1 MVGVGLAV
9 LGVAAMLLGLF
20 GVLDPGEIWVGVGAA
35 GVFIGVALLSPRLVA
50 PLASVV
56 GRPLERL
63 RGIPGR
69 IARENTVRNPGRTAA
84 TAAALMIGLALVS
97 FVTVFAAGIRGSID
111 DAIDKTIAGDL
122 FLANTDGFSDIPVR
136 AGEEVEKV
144 DGVELA
150 SPIRYTQN
158 EVEGASGGGYLTLV
172 EPETADEVLT
182 LEWREGSQGLLGDLG
197 RADAVIDEKWGDNND
212 LGVGDTFVA
221 TTPSGEKLSYTV
233 RGTFKDNTDF
243 IGDYAASDVNAPAY
257 GEAQNASN
265 VLVKLADGADPAAVH
280 ERVDALL
287 AARFPTAEA
296 QNQQQLKDSIG
307 EEVNTLLGVVY
318 ALLALAVIVSLFGIV
333 NTLALSIHERTREL
347 GLLRAIGASRRQ
359 VRRMVR
365 YESVI
370 TALIGAVLGL
380 VLGVIFA
387 VIVSRPLADEGFVLA
402 IPVGT
407 LLVLLVLAAIAGVV
421 AAIGPA
427 RRASRL
433 DVLEAL
439 AYE

>member
-1 MVGVGLAV
+1 M
-9 LGVAAMLLGLF
+9 
-20 GVLDPGEIWVGVGAA
+20 
-35 GVFIGVALLSPRLVA
+35 
-50 PLASVV
+50 
-56 GRPLERL
+56 
-63 RGIPGR
+63 
-69 IARENTVRNPGRTAA
+69 
-84 TAAALMIGLALVS
+84 
-97 FVTVFAAGIRGSID
+97 
-111 DAIDKTIAGDL
+111 
-122 FLANTDGFSDIPVR
+122 
-136 AGEEVEKV
+136 
-144 DGVELA
+144 
-150 SPIRYTQN
+150 
-158 EVEGASGGGYLTLV
+158 
-172 EPETADEVLT
+172 
-182 LEWREGSQGLLGDLG
+182 
-197 RADAVIDEKWGDNND
+197 
-212 LGVGDTFVA
+212 
-221 TTPSGEKLSYTV
+221 
-233 RGTFKDNTDF
+233 
-243 IGDYAASDVNAPAY
+243 
-257 GEAQNASN
+257 
-265 VLVKLADGADPAAVH
+265 
-280 ERVDALL
+280 
-287 AARFPTAEA
+287 
-296 QNQQQLKDSIG
+296 
-307 EEVNTLLGVVY
+307 NTLLGVVY